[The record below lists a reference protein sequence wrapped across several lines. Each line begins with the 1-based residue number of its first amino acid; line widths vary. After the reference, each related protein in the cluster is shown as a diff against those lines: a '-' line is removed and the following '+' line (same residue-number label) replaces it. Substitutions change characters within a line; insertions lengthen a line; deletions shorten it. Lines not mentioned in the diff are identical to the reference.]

1 MKYIIFKSLDYIT
14 FLFSSIFLLLI
25 QINYVSANTTD
36 FQPICSDNFKDIN
49 FKSKNEFDISLNLN
63 EVGPCEWHRKKPSF
77 GKYDFFSSNMIKI
90 NYIYSGSKSLK
101 LSFSINGLDK
111 LKRGSFIF
119 IQKEKRDNCKV
130 ESRPYIRLG
139 IWDGEMILETITSE
153 NKRKYNKID
162 FDIISDEEIFF
173 NLVVKPEGNNKN
185 KIFLS
190 INDRIVN
197 KNYGI
202 SASCGFSNIKMG
214 LLSFGNKNRK
224 KENIKLKFK
233 NVSIDGSPNI
243 RNHKK
248 LEQVKLS
255 YSHLLKDDNLAVC
268 NDGTPASY
276 YSNFELNEKSPKKI
290 IIAFEGGGAALS
302 LKSNAT
308 KYLEAYDRRPKRLMS
323 SAIISYKKN
332 SKSLNGYFKKA
343 SENGWGI
350 IYLNYCSSD
359 LYMGDHQ
366 LKLDGKIF
374 EVRGRRIIS
383 SLLQKLTKTRV
394 IRENSDLLFV
404 GGSAG
409 DLAISANLD
418 IIQSLPRQRL
428 RLLFTIWQVP
438 SERKYVEEKQKS
450 QFNKIIPDSALKFT
464 HGNVAK
470 HCMKSIVACAPNF
483 ENISRYK
490 VDDYFIEGHWK
501 ELSGKNFAFTTRH
514 MKDHK
519 KFKAEI
525 VSEINKAG
533 GGLSLVGNK
542 IWNSN
547 KKYNHVLS
555 NLNVPIG
562 NKNIIPSDLVWNW
575 ISSNGKETRYISK

>member
-1 MKYIIFKSLDYIT
+1 MLHIISKITCYLSLVFISIL
-14 FLFSSIFLLLI
+14 FLFVE
-25 QINYVSANTTD
+25 INFVLAST
-36 FQPICSDNFKDIN
+36 INFKPLCSEDFKGVN
-49 FKSKNEFDISLNLN
+49 FKSKNEFVINLNLN
-63 EVGPCEWHRKKPSF
+63 EVGPCEWHKKKPSF
-77 GKYDFFSSNMIKI
+77 DDYDFFSSNMIRT
-90 NYIYSGSKSLK
+90 NYNYSGSKSLK
-101 LSFSINGLDK
+101 LSFSILGLQR

-119 IQKEKRDNCKV
+119 IKKKKRDKCKV

-139 IWDGEMILETITSE
+139 IWDGEMILETIAAE

-162 FDIISDEEIFF
+162 FDIISEEEISFKL
-173 NLVVKPEGNNKN
+173 LVQPELNNKN
-185 KIFLS
+185 EIILS
-190 INDRIVN
+190 INDRIVF
-197 KNYGI
+197 KNYGF
-202 SASCGFSNIKMG
+202 SVSCGSSNIEMG
-214 LLSFGNKNRK
+214 LLSFGNKNGE
-224 KENIKLKFK
+224 KENIKLTFK
-233 NVSIDGSPNI
+233 NISIDGSANFI
-243 RNHKK
+243 NEKK
-248 LEQVKLS
+248 LKQVKLS
-255 YSHLLKDDNLAVC
+255 YSHLLKDDKLAVC

-276 YSNFELNEKSPKKI
+276 YSSFELNENSPKKL

-302 LKSNAT
+302 LKSNTT
-308 KYLEAYDRRPKRLMS
+308 KYVEAFDRRPKRLMT
-323 SAIISYKKN
+323 SAIISYKKK

-343 SENGWGI
+343 YENGWGI

-383 SLLQKLTKTRV
+383 SLLKKLIKAKV

-418 IIQSLPRQRL
+418 VIHNLPRNRL

-450 QFNKIIPDSALKFT
+450 QFNKIIPNSALKFT

-470 HCMKSIVACAPNF
+470 HCKKSIVACAPNF

-501 ELSGKNFAFTTRH
+501 ELSGKSFAFTTRH

-519 KFKAEI
+519 KFKEEI
-525 VSEINKAG
+525 ISEINEAG
-533 GGLSLVGNK
+533 GGFSLVGNK
-542 IWNSN
+542 IWNIN

-555 NLNVPIG
+555 NLNVPVG

-575 ISSNGKETRYISK
+575 ISDNGKKTRYISE

>member
-1 MKYIIFKSLDYIT
+1 MYIIKKT
-14 FLFSSIFLLLI
+14 KFLQFIFISIFIFFLQLSSTL
-25 QINYVSANTTD
+25 ANTLP
-36 FQPICSDNFKDIN
+36 FAPICLDNFKNVNFISNTEFEIDI
-49 FKSKNEFDISLNLN
+49 NLN
-63 EVGPCEWHRKKPSF
+63 EIGPCEWHKKKPNF
-77 GKYDFFSSNMIKI
+77 GNYDFFSSNMVKSKSE
-90 NYIYSGSKSLK
+90 YFGSKDLE
-101 LSFSINGLDK
+101 LSFITQGLEK
-111 LKRGSFIF
+111 LKRGSFI
-119 IQKEKRDNCKV
+119 ILKKNNKHNCNV
-130 ESRPYIRLG
+130 ETLPYLRLG
-139 IWDGEMILETITSE
+139 IWDKKLFITTLTSD
-153 NKRKYNKID
+153 KKQK
-162 FDIISDEEIFF
+162 FDQINFKTNEDNEHRF
-173 NLVVKPEGNNKN
+173 NFLVKPEQNNKY
-185 KIFLS
+185 KIKLL
-190 INDRIVN
+190 INNELKFEDFG
-197 KNYGI
+197 Y
-202 SASCGFSNIKMG
+202 SESCGDSTIEMGIFSYGQKQKPEERVQI
-214 LLSFGNKNRK
+214 
-224 KENIKLKFK
+224 KFK
-233 NVSIDGSPNI
+233 NISIDGSSNI
-243 RNHKK
+243 RNQKK

-255 YSHLLKDDNLAVC
+255 YPHLLKDDNLAVC

-290 IIAFEGGGAALS
+290 IIVFEGGGAALS
-302 LKSNAT
+302 LKSDAT
-308 KYLEAYDRRPKRLMS
+308 KYLEAYDRRPKRLMT

-383 SLLQKLTKTRV
+383 SLLQKLLKARV

-438 SERKYVEEKQKS
+438 SERKYVEKKQKS

-501 ELSGKNFAFTTRH
+501 ELSGKSFAFTTRH

-519 KFKAEI
+519 KFKEEI

>member
-1 MKYIIFKSLDYIT
+1 MLHIISKIT
-14 FLFSSIFLLLI
+14 CYLSFVFISIFFLFVE
-25 QINYVSANTTD
+25 INYVSASNIN
-36 FQPICSDNFKDIN
+36 FKALCSDDFKDIN
-49 FKSKNEFDISLNLN
+49 FKSKKEFEINLNLN

-77 GKYDFFSSNMIKI
+77 GDYDFFSSNMIKTNN
-90 NYIYSGSKSLK
+90 NYYGSRSLK
-101 LSFSINGLDK
+101 LSFSTLGLHR

-119 IQKEKRDNCKV
+119 IKKEKRDDCKV
-130 ESRPYIRLG
+130 ESRPYIRMG

-173 NLVVKPEGNNKN
+173 NLLVKPESNNKN
-185 KIFLS
+185 KIILS
-190 INDRIVN
+190 INDRIVF

-202 SASCGFSNIKMG
+202 SESCGSSIVEMG

-224 KENIKLKFK
+224 KENIKLTFK
-233 NVSIDGSPNI
+233 NISIDGSPNI
-243 RNHKK
+243 KNDKK
-248 LEQVKLS
+248 LEQIKLS
-255 YSHLLKDDNLAVC
+255 YSHVLKDDKLAVC

-276 YSNFELNEKSPKKI
+276 YSSFELNEKSPKKL

-308 KYLEAYDRRPKRLMS
+308 KYVEAFDRRPKRLMTS
-323 SAIISYKKN
+323 TIISYKKK

-343 SENGWGI
+343 NENGWGI

-366 LKLDGKIF
+366 LKFDGKIL
-374 EVRGRRIIS
+374 EVRGRRIVS
-383 SLLQKLTKTRV
+383 SLLQKLIKARV

-418 IIQSLPRQRL
+418 IIQNLPRKRL

-438 SERKYVEEKQKS
+438 SERKYVEKKQKS
-450 QFNKIIPDSALKFT
+450 QFNKIIPNSALKFT

-470 HCMKSIVACAPNF
+470 HCKKSIVACAPNF
-483 ENISRYK
+483 ENISRYQI
-490 VDDYFIEGHWK
+490 DDYFIEGHWK
-501 ELSGKNFAFTTRH
+501 ELSGKDFAFTTRH

-519 KFKAEI
+519 KFKEEI
-525 VSEINKAG
+525 ISEIKKAG
-533 GGLSLVGNK
+533 GGFSLVGNK
-542 IWNSN
+542 VWKPKKSN
-547 KKYNHVLS
+547 NHVLS

-575 ISSNGKETRYISK
+575 ISNNGKDTKYISE